1 MPVFVRHATI
11 NGSLLPAAA
20 GLSVNGELKDFAW
33 PLDRAQN
40 VATLLLEGSSLSGGK
55 LAVNANVDHRG
66 KPEDRVV
73 VNIADLPLKGMSLA
87 GTEELGITLLQ
98 TLASVSGEFRVVDG
112 KLDGAFTQQFAET
125 VFDTTLREGAGRA
138 ARLVAEVLKAS
149 TDYIMRI
156 GFAGTLQNPQV
167 SFSSDMDRIFQATI
181 QNAISDE
188 VTKLTN
194 QLNQHL
200 SREIGPEVAAAR
212 QNFTALES
220 LQAQL
225 QQNLQE
231 LNKLSN

>member
-1 MPVFVRHATI
+1 M
-11 NGSLLPAAA
+11 
-20 GLSVNGELKDFAW
+20 
-33 PLDRAQN
+33 
-40 VATLLLEGSSLSGGK
+40 
-55 LAVNANVDHRG
+55 
-66 KPEDRVV
+66 
-73 VNIADLPLKGMSLA
+73 
-87 GTEELGITLLQ
+87 
-98 TLASVSGEFRVVDG
+98 VDG

-231 LNKLSN
+231 LNQLAK